1 MNGDYKR
8 TARNATIIFVIVY
21 LICLFIFGNIFE
33 LGRGLNGT
41 SGNPITFTNIARTLS
56 PCFFFSLIPFF
67 ISIYYAKKTNYGIVL
82 CFDIIVLVIHI
93 VFAFI

>member
-8 TARNATIIFVIVY
+8 TAKTSTIIFVIVY
-21 LICLFIFGNIFE
+21 IICLFIFGGISE
-33 LGRGLNGT
+33 IGRGLNGT
-41 SGNPITFTNIARTLS
+41 SGDPISFAKIARTLS

-67 ISIYYAKKTNYGIVL
+67 ISIYYAKRANSGAIF
-82 CFDIIVLVIHI
+82 CFDIIILIIHI